1 MNIGHRSTHHPHPS
15 SIDPSSIV
23 QQQLREDW
31 DNRETVQI
39 ISHHIQKITDFL
51 NQFGERQSLDQFQT
65 ADLTCRTKLAKLNE
79 QVNTLERRVELLE
92 ARVTKGETLN

>member
-1 MNIGHRSTHHPHPS
+1 LAHRSAHLS
-15 SIDPSSIV
+15 SYTDPAINS

-31 DNRETVQI
+31 DNRETIQI

-51 NQFGERQSLDQFQT
+51 NQF
-65 ADLTCRTKLAKLNE
+65 DLTCRTKLAKLNE
-79 QVNTLERRVELLE
+79 QVNTLERRVEFLE